1 MTPTRTA
8 AALMAAGLLGCA
20 AGPSPGTGR
29 VPAALVGVERVR
41 LVLASPD
48 LLKEAERALRREG
61 GPEAATAGEKGVPE
75 LRFQVACESVF
86 DLWQPPLPINTPSL
100 NLDEDTKAGMR
111 SHSSAV
117 QPACEASAT
126 LFVEG
131 RPLWN
136 DALRTTV
143 VDARSAR
150 NLVARI
156 VARFVGDW
164 RRAREGASAAPS
176 AERGLRHPGGPEGNL
191 GGGRSP

>member
-1 MTPTRTA
+1 MRRTLV
-8 AALMAAGLLGCA
+8 AALGLGMLLGCA

-29 VPAALVGVERVR
+29 APADLARVERVR
-41 LVLASPD
+41 VVLASPE
-48 LLKEAERALRREG
+48 LREEAERALRREG
-61 GPEAATAGEKGVPE
+61 GPEAAPAGEKGVPE

-100 NLDEDTKAGMR
+100 NLDEDTKSGMR

-131 RPLWN
+131 RPVWN

-143 VDARSAR
+143 VDRRSAR
-150 NLVARI
+150 NLVAQI
-156 VARFVGDW
+156 AARFAGDW
-164 RRAREGASAAPS
+164 RKAREGTSPS
-176 AERGLRHPGGPEGNL
+176 AEGGLRNPAAPEGGPGA
-191 GGGRSP
+191 GR

>member
-1 MTPTRTA
+1 MARATTA
-8 AALMAAGLLGCA
+8 ALTLAALLGCA

-29 VPAALVGVERVR
+29 AIQALASVERVR
-41 LVLASPD
+41 VVLRSPE
-48 LLKEAERALRREG
+48 LREEAERALRREG
-61 GPEAATAGEKGVPE
+61 GPEAAKEAEPGVPE

-126 LFVEG
+126 LFVGG
-131 RPLWN
+131 RPVWN

-156 VARFVGDW
+156 AARFAGDW
-164 RRAREGASAAPS
+164 RRARAGDSPS
-176 AERGLRHPGGPEGNL
+176 AGGGLRSPGGPEGGP

>member
-1 MTPTRTA
+1 MTRA
-8 AALMAAGLLGCA
+8 GMAALFLAAMVGCA

-29 VPAALVGVERVR
+29 AIQALASVERVR
-41 LVLASPD
+41 VVLHSPE
-48 LLKEAERALRREG
+48 LRGEAERALRREG
-61 GPEAATAGEKGVPE
+61 GPQPTPPGEEGVPE

-100 NLDEDTKAGMR
+100 NLDDDTKAGMR

-126 LFVEG
+126 LFLDG
-131 RPLWN
+131 RPVWN

-156 VARFVGDW
+156 AARFAGDW
-164 RRAREGASAAPS
+164 RRAREGASPS
-176 AERGLRHPGGPEGNL
+176 AGGGIRGRGGPEG
-191 GGGRSP
+191 GPAGGRSP